1 MKYNIFKQLLLIF
14 LFFITISLSASSQDS
29 TIFYDISKTKI
40 VPLNEA
46 AIISFINKE
55 DTGWLKMDYYT
66 YSQKLCAISRYL
78 DKELKIENGAFKSYH
93 GNELIA
99 NKGFYKIG
107 KKHGLFESYYPNGFM
122 QDSCKYIND
131 IPSGNCISW
140 YPDGSIQKLVQV
152 DTTGNSTGIV
162 VGYFPNGTV
171 SFKGRIAKG
180 MRKIGIWN
188 YYHENGNK
196 ASILKYPSLDESIL
210 NSAPELKYDNFEN
223 VSYDAIVDFLSATCF
238 DENGIEQDGCKINNS
253 ISQHNE
259 GQMKWIKSLND
270 RFRRIGMT
278 RKEDSIPLAYVS
290 YISIGTDGNVN
301 DVSLSNKIDNQ
312 LDSAIRNIFL
322 KSNAWIPAMN
332 NNRKI
337 PFLYTHNINIV
348 PNGALN
354 NQNNTNTKRI
364 LKISIESRTLGG
376 IGFPLNQN

>member
-1 MKYNIFKQLLLIF
+1 
-14 LFFITISLSASSQDS
+14 
-29 TIFYDISKTKI
+29 
-40 VPLNEA
+40 VPLYEA
-46 AIISFINKE
+46 AIISFIKKE

-66 YSQKLCAISRYL
+66 YSRKLCAISRYF
-78 DKELKIENGAFKSYH
+78 DKELKIENGAFESYH

-99 NKGFYKIG
+99 KKGYYKIG
-107 KKHGLFESYYPNGFM
+107 KKHGLFESYYPNGYM

-152 DTTGNSTGIV
+152 DTIGNSTGIV

-210 NSAPELKYDNFEN
+210 NLAPELKYDNYEN
-223 VSYDAIVDFLSATCF
+223 VSYDAIVEFLSSTCF

-253 ISQHNE
+253 ISQQNE
-259 GQMKWIKSLND
+259 GQEKWVKNLND
-270 RFRRIGMT
+270 RFRRIGIT
-278 RKEDSIPLAYVS
+278 RKEDSITLAYVS
-290 YISIGTDGNVN
+290 YLSIGTDGIIN

-312 LDSAIRNIFL
+312 LDSAIRNIYL
-322 KSNAWIPAMN
+322 KSNAWIPAMH

-337 PFLYTHNINIV
+337 PFLYTHYINIV
-348 PNGALN
+348 PNGAFN
-354 NQNNTNTKRI
+354 KQNNTNPKRI
-364 LKISIESRTLGG
+364 TSISIESRTLGG
-376 IGFPLNQN
+376 IGFPLKQN